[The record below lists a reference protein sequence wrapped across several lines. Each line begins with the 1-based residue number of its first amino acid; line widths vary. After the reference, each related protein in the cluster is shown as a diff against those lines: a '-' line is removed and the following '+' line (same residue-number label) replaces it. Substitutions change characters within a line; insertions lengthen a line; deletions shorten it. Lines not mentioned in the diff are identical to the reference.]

1 MRGDCLATFA
11 RKNYYAT
18 LRFHIKLIKTKIS
31 IFSWRQNCIT
41 LHMERTYTTSRL
53 LQNQKIIVQQLQACF
68 HLWDCLQQ
76 SYTSC
81 ATVAEK
87 SFFSISAATFAK
99 NIFDLATVCFLSTYK
114 VTAVCLLHDCCST
127 CFILKLVSATFL
139 FFT

>member
-18 LRFHIKLIKTKIS
+18 LCFHIKLIKTKIS

-81 ATVAEK
+81 ATVAE
-87 SFFSISAATFAK
+87 SFFSVSAATFAK

-114 VTAVCLLHDCCST
+114 VIAVCLLHDCCST

>member
-18 LRFHIKLIKTKIS
+18 LCFHIKLIKTKIS

-81 ATVAEK
+81 ATVPE
-87 SFFSISAATFAK
+87 SFFSVSAATFAK

-114 VTAVCLLHDCCST
+114 VIAVCLLHDCCST